1 VRSTI
6 AVRFHGRRWC
16 ERGDDVQLVN
26 TPLIADRVSENPTT
40 HEHLVASHPLGR
52 MAEPEEVADVIVYL
66 ATSKSS
72 YVTGVALPVDGGYLA
87 R

>member
-6 AVRFHGRRWC
+6 AVAFTGGGGVSEATTFSWSP
-16 ERGDDVQLVN
+16 
-26 TPLIADRVSENPTT
+26 PLIADRVSENPTT